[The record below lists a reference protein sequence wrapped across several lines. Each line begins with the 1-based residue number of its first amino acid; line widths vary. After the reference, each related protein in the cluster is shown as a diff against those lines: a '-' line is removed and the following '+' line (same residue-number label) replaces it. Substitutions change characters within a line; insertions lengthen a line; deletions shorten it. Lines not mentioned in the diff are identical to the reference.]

1 VHPPFGADFDSR
13 FSSRE
18 ERKERK
24 EREGKSFYGFSS
36 PSLEEDSSVM
46 GFGPLRVLRGF
57 A

>member
-18 ERKERK
+18 ERK